1 MADNGNDQN
10 NKNIA
15 DAEDSSSSSSQAID
29 LNLDNYTLYDL
40 LELFGISM
48 SQPLKY
54 NELDVAISNL
64 KVTVNNGDFGN
75 SGDDQKAGEGNI
87 FGTKA
92 EIIEFIDKAGIR
104 MIELLETINQ
114 ADPDARR
121 QSARTSNID
130 LKTLSIPE
138 NDIYKNIKEEYCI
151 YSTLDSQFRDNL
163 EDTTSSYTAD
173 LADDLVDVTSIA
185 IMAGQIPLT
194 WYTIDSNKGNNFF
207 YIGIVEHTLATDPS
221 NNEVDTTDL
230 EDINIIHNQVYSR
243 GDYIQAL
250 IAEMEALTGTI
261 DNGNLDS
268 ATRESK
274 CREIRT
280 RNNYDDSGIETA
292 PDTVVWRKVVIDD
305 GNYTHAELTEEIQEK
320 INVVTSDIL
329 NQDGDLIVDLSDPD
343 ETNHKKISLIYD
355 TKKHRIQ
362 IANKLNRTDS
372 AGEPILRYSVVVR
385 FYDRYGNEFTATTEN
400 TCLGYLMGWRHNAL
414 ISFIAIQI
422 LQFKIGL
429 GDGAVVKDGDK
440 VTGNTT
446 PNTHGPKAVYVGV
459 DDYTNYSRSGHIGT
473 TFRDNLG
480 GEKTDC
486 YIKEFIRRKI
496 QLQTRSVVIGEDG
509 DGGDIGN
516 SGVRLE
522 SDQFI
527 VTNGVQTGM
536 NRDFSSNFT
545 PKHQEAVELKLAQL
559 SKIVE
564 NKRKNG
570 NLDNICLDCSNPD
583 KDRDPGKIMAKISVD
598 VPPVGVKE
606 LGYVK
611 YRDFNSGREAG
622 SFERKYIGPVSL
634 SRMKVYLMDEYGC
647 RIDLND
653 HDMSVTVKI
662 CRNRIG

>member
-1 MADNGNDQN
+1 MSDTENNENNEETTESNDL
-10 NKNIA
+10 
-15 DAEDSSSSSSQAID
+15 SSSEAID
-29 LNLDNYTLYDL
+29 LNLDNYSLYDL
-40 LELFGISM
+40 LELFGVSM

-54 NELDVAISNL
+54 NELDMAISTL
-64 KVTVNNGDFGN
+64 KETVSKGDIGN
-75 SGDDQKAGEGNI
+75 TGDGGEDIANI
-87 FGTKA
+87 LETKDK
-92 EIIEFIDKAGIR
+92 IIEFIDKAGKR
-104 MIELLETINQ
+104 MIEIIESVNQ

-121 QSARTSNID
+121 QSTRTSNVD

-138 NDIYKNIKEEYCI
+138 SDIYKNIKKEYCV
-151 YSTLDSQFRDNL
+151 YNTLDSQFRDNL
-163 EDTTSSYTAD
+163 EDTTSSYTGD
-173 LADDLVDVTSIA
+173 LANDMVDVTAIA
-185 IMAGQIPLT
+185 IVAGQIPLT
-194 WYTIDSNKGNNFF
+194 WYTIDSNKGNNYF

-221 NNEVDTTDL
+221 NNEVDTTDI
-230 EDINIIHNQVYSR
+230 EDINVIHNQVYSR

-250 IAEMEALTGTI
+250 IADMEALTGII
-261 DNGNLDS
+261 DNGELDS

-280 RNNYDDSGIETA
+280 RNNYDASGLETA

-305 GNYTHAELTEEIQEK
+305 GNYTHLELTEEIQEK
-320 INVVTSDIL
+320 INAVTSDIL
-329 NQDGDLIVDLSDPD
+329 NQDGDLIIDLSDPD
-343 ETNHKKISLIYD
+343 ETNHKKISVTYD

-400 TCLGYLMGWRHNAL
+400 TCLGYLMGWRHSAL

-422 LQFKIGL
+422 LQFRIGL
-429 GDGAVVKDGDK
+429 GEGAVVKDGDV

-459 DDYTNYSRSGHIGT
+459 DDYTNYSRSSHIGT

-486 YIKEFIRRKI
+486 YIKEFIQRKI
-496 QLQTRSVVIGEDG
+496 QLQTRSAVVGEDG

-516 SGVRLE
+516 SGFRVE

-570 NLDNICLDCSNPD
+570 NLDNVCLECPKPD

-598 VPPVGVKE
+598 VPPVAVKE

-622 SFERKYIGPVSL
+622 SFERRYIGPVSL
-634 SRMKVYLMDEYGC
+634 SRMKVFLMDEYGC

-662 CRNRIG
+662 CRNRVG